1 MDDPI
6 LSVGSTTT
14 IEDVQDKLD
23 KFALA
28 LFEGARGHIDA
39 TSYPEKS
46 QAITD
51 AYKESVETVNR
62 LVGIEKTKAQQ
73 VSATRLRG
81 IYDVTYLNILSSF
94 SFQRRPSCCNYLS
107 NTTSFVKLF
116 WNWRGG

>member
-1 MDDPI
+1 MDDHI
-6 LSVGSTTT
+6 LSVGSTT

-39 TSYPEKS
+39 TSCPEKS

-73 VSATRLRG
+73 VGTICLRALMMIPECIVSFRFKGGRVVATICR
-81 IYDVTYLNILSSF
+81 I
-94 SFQRRPSCCNYLS
+94 
-107 NTTSFVKLF
+107 
-116 WNWRGG
+116 